1 MKKLLTLV
9 CVIVMTAMLGACSSE
24 PEHTLSYVGS
34 ERLEILD
41 QYDCIA
47 IYTEYLNGSS
57 ETAIPADWVDVKA
70 FQNGMEIPIIV
81 PSGENINGYI
91 QCDSSVQSGTTA
103 DVVWLF
109 QLNDESTVS
118 VEFSDGTKMEVPL
131 SEE

>member
-9 CVIVMTAMLGACSSE
+9 CVVIMTAMLGACSSE

-47 IYTEYLNGSS
+47 IYTEYSNESS

-70 FQNGMEIPIIV
+70 FQNGVEIPIIV
-81 PSGENINGYI
+81 PSGKTSMDISNAIPAYKAVLPLMWYG
-91 QCDSSVQSGTTA
+91 S
-103 DVVWLF
+103 
-109 QLNDESTVS
+109 
-118 VEFSDGTKMEVPL
+118 FS
-131 SEE
+131 

>member
-9 CVIVMTAMLGACSSE
+9 WVVIMTAMLGACGSE
-24 PEHTLSYVGS
+24 PEHILSYVGS
-34 ERLEILD
+34 ERLEIFD

-47 IYTEYLNGSS
+47 IYTEYSNESS

-70 FQNGMEIPIIV
+70 FQNGVEIPIIV

>member
-9 CVIVMTAMLGACSSE
+9 CVVIMTAMLGACSSE
-24 PEHTLSYVGS
+24 AEHTLSYVGS

-47 IYTEYLNGSS
+47 IYTEYSNESS

-70 FQNGMEIPIIV
+70 FQNGVEIPIIV

-118 VEFSDGTKMEVPL
+118 VEFSDGTEMEAPL

>member
-1 MKKLLTLV
+1 MKKLLTLI
-9 CVIVMTAMLGACSSE
+9 CVVIMAMTLGACSSE
-24 PEHTLSYVGS
+24 PEHTLSYVDS
-34 ERLEILD
+34 ERLKILD

-47 IYTEYLNGSS
+47 IYTEYSNESS
-57 ETAIPADWVDVKA
+57 KTAIPADWVDVKA
-70 FQNGMEIPIIV
+70 FQNGVEIPIIV
-81 PSGENINGYI
+81 PSGENIKGYI

-103 DVVWLF
+103 NVVWLF

>member
-9 CVIVMTAMLGACSSE
+9 CVIVMTTMLGACSSE

-47 IYTEYLNGSS
+47 IYTEYSNKSS

-70 FQNGMEIPIIV
+70 FQNGVEIPIIV
-81 PSGENINGYI
+81 PSGENIKGYI

>member
-9 CVIVMTAMLGACSSE
+9 CVIVMTAILGACSSE
-24 PEHTLSYVGS
+24 PEHILSYLGS

-41 QYDCIA
+41 QYDCVA
-47 IYTEYLNGSS
+47 IYTEYSNESS

-70 FQNGMEIPIIV
+70 FQNGVEIPIIV

-118 VEFSDGTKMEVPL
+118 VEFSDGTEMEVPL